1 MQPISR
7 SLIAVL
13 LVLSAC
19 SSPNPALY
27 TIRPV
32 PGVVQ
37 TGPRRVIVL
46 REVGVARYLDR
57 SQIVRS
63 EEDYKLVVS
72 SNDWWGEPLAGMIT
86 RVLVDELSQRLP
98 DATVTSETSVVS
110 TSPDATLEVDIHRL
124 DGTGGNAV
132 TLSGEIAVDFAKGT
146 PTAQTVSFTVPQ
158 PTPDTRGFAAAAST
172 AVAKVADQL
181 VVMLQR

>member
-63 EEDYKLVVS
+63 GEDYKLVVS

-124 DGTGGNAV
+124 DGTGGNAWISRKV
-132 TLSGEIAVDFAKGT
+132 HRRHRPS
-146 PTAQTVSFTVPQ
+146 VSRCRNLHPI
-158 PTPDTRGFAAAAST
+158 R
-172 AVAKVADQL
+172 VALRRRRVRRLPRSRISLLLCCNGKC
-181 VVMLQR
+181 RFRT